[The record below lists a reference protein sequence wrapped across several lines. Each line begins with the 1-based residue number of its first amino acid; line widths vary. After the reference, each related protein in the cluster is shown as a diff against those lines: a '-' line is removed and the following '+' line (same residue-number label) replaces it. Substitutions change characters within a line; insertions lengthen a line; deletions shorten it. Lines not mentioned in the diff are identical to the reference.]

1 MLKNTTPVI
10 CAMALAMVLLSCAR
24 EVLEPGQM
32 ITGKYAPDD
41 GSGLASEYISFDGGE
56 LGLYRSQSDVLFTFA
71 ENKFWDCS
79 KSTFLTTIGYRYSI
93 QSGMMSSGFYSGP
106 AELTG
111 DKLKLGSKTYT
122 RLDGFEQE
130 KYSSIE
136 VESELTVPYNSGG
149 TFTPLSISRPIAA
162 GKISASASSSSSWIT
177 GVKVEDGELRF
188 NYSETKNPRDGYITI
203 TYTNAQSR
211 TIMVHQRPST
221 YIVLPSAANTVDYTG
236 QSVSI
241 PYSITGPVAGSS
253 LSAKCSATWVKNIS
267 VTSSAVECTVDEN
280 TGNTS
285 RKATFTLSYSGAADV
300 TYVLT
305 QDWASTSITTSPG
318 ALSCDYTGG
327 SFSFGVN
334 VQNPRSGVV
343 VTATSQ
349 VAWITDV
356 SVAGNRVTYT
366 VGENN
371 SAVSRTGKIKL
382 TYGSFA
388 TAEFS
393 ITQTGKPVHSITL
406 NKTALSLHPGD
417 VETLVA
423 SVDPSDAVLSWTSSN
438 SAVATV
444 STTGKVTAVGNGNA
458 VITASATDG
467 SGKKATCA
475 VTVTTLV
482 TGVSLNKTSL
492 VLNEGG
498 SETLTATITPST
510 ASDKSVTW
518 SSTNT
523 SVATV
528 NSSGKVT
535 AVAAGTA
542 TITATAKDGSGKKAS
557 CAVTVRTVVDLSSS
571 GTANCYIVTGAGFY
585 KFKTVKGNS
594 STSVGTVSSVSV
606 LWETFGTSTAVSVG
620 DLVSNVSYENGYIS
634 FEASS
639 KKGNALIAAKNSS
652 GKILWS
658 WHIWMTN
665 KPADQTYRNSAGKMM
680 DRNLGATSATAG
692 DVKALGLLYQW
703 GRKDPFLAGQTISSS
718 TNAMSTLNSWTAVS
732 VSSALAGNTS
742 LNYSIENPTAFIYN
756 GSDPYDW
763 YCTSSSYQ
771 NNSLWS
777 SSKSIY
783 DPCPPGYQ
791 IPPGGANGVWAK
803 AAGSSTLPTWN
814 STSLGCEFGGV
825 FTSSGSCWY
834 PAPGQ
839 RVSGSGSISSASAG
853 KGGYYWS
860 YTLNGS
866 SVYELWLEI
875 SSGVNVKTQV
885 TTKYRASGRSVRCIK
900 I

>member
-122 RLDGFEQE
+122 RLDGFEPE

-280 TGNTS
+280 RGNTS
-285 RKATFTLSYSGAADV
+285 RNATFTLSYSGAADV

-343 VTATSQ
+343 VTATSKANWITNVALTDGEVSFKVAENNTSSARTGEIELKYGSFSSYSFKVTQEWATTTIVLTPSSAEVGYTGGVGTFNFEVRNPRAGISVAAVSQ

-356 SVAGNRVTYT
+356 SITGNRVTYT

-382 TYGSFA
+382 AYSSYA
-388 TAEFS
+388 AVEYSVMQFS
-393 ITQTGKPVHSITL
+393 QPVQSL
-406 NKTALSLHPGD
+406 SLDKTSLSLHPGD
-417 VETLVA
+417 AETLVA
-423 SVDPSDAVLSWTSSN
+423 TVDPSDAEISWSS
-438 SAVATV
+438 SSTAVATV
-444 STTGKVTAVGNGNA
+444 STTGKVTAVGNGNT

-467 SGKKATCA
+467 SGKKK
-475 VTVTTLV
+475 V
-482 TGVSLNKTSL
+482 VS
-492 VLNEGG
+492 
-498 SETLTATITPST
+498 
-510 ASDKSVTW
+510 
-518 SSTNT
+518 
-523 SVATV
+523 
-528 NSSGKVT
+528 
-535 AVAAGTA
+535 
-542 TITATAKDGSGKKAS
+542 
-557 CAVTVRTVVDLSSS
+557 
-571 GTANCYIVTGAGFY
+571 
-585 KFKTVKGNS
+585 FK
-594 STSVGTVSSVSV
+594 
-606 LWETFGTSTAVSVG
+606 
-620 DLVSNVSYENGYIS
+620 
-634 FEASS
+634 
-639 KKGNALIAAKNSS
+639 
-652 GKILWS
+652 
-658 WHIWMTN
+658 
-665 KPADQTYRNSAGKMM
+665 
-680 DRNLGATSATAG
+680 
-692 DVKALGLLYQW
+692 
-703 GRKDPFLAGQTISSS
+703 
-718 TNAMSTLNSWTAVS
+718 
-732 VSSALAGNTS
+732 
-742 LNYSIENPTAFIYN
+742 
-756 GSDPYDW
+756 
-763 YCTSSSYQ
+763 
-771 NNSLWS
+771 
-777 SSKSIY
+777 
-783 DPCPPGYQ
+783 
-791 IPPGGANGVWAK
+791 
-803 AAGSSTLPTWN
+803 
-814 STSLGCEFGGV
+814 
-825 FTSSGSCWY
+825 
-834 PAPGQ
+834 
-839 RVSGSGSISSASAG
+839 
-853 KGGYYWS
+853 
-860 YTLNGS
+860 
-866 SVYELWLEI
+866 
-875 SSGVNVKTQV
+875 
-885 TTKYRASGRSVRCIK
+885 IK
-900 I
+900 